1 MYQEQTYNNSISG
14 TVKLKAKCIKYDKK
28 DILISLKKMMCK
40 LHIAVIEFYVTKDIT
55 VKYIRKNYPR
65 NKNSR

>member
-1 MYQEQTYNNSISG
+1 
-14 TVKLKAKCIKYDKK
+14 
-28 DILISLKKMMCK
+28 MCK
-40 LHIAVIEFYVTKDIT
+40 LHIAVTEFYVTKDIT